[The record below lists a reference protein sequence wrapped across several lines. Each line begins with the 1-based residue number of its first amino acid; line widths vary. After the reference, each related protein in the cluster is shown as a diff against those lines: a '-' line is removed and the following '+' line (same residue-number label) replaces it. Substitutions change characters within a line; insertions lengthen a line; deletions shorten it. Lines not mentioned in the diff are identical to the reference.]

1 MVMLPSKMKTYL
13 ETALLTKETRSL
25 SIVTKKINQSN
36 LFSEKITIK
45 KLSRIVTS

>member
-1 MVMLPSKMKTYL
+1 MKTYL

-36 LFSEKITIK
+36 LFSEKITTITIK